1 MNGPYHLEALDDV
14 DRAQLE
20 PWVSNLDSPVFA
32 LNGLSQVTAAALFA
46 RYSRSPKSLRRLL
59 LDEFLKGEAVV
70 PELAA
75 PARDDAGRARAGRLF
90 GRVIAEYGDDSVAQ
104 LGGIHLACEQVSQPL
119 AKAIEWGRLAAYLEQ
134 STRYIPYTDLRDGH
148 YRYHRDPELMASTHA
163 GAYLAAMDG
172 LFDAYVEMLPLLRA
186 HLGQSLRA
194 EADAK
199 ARERAIRALAL
210 DLLRGL
216 LPAGTVSNLG
226 VYASPQALEQLV
238 MRLRAHPLP
247 EARTY
252 AELIDR
258 ELQATIPEMVTR
270 LDRPDRGGVWVEY
283 LRETALALEA
293 EGERLTRSG
302 RLQEE
307 RPGIELPSAGS
318 VTLLRWDAD
327 GEERIMAAALLPH
340 TSAGLEEVVAAV
352 HALPEAERDRL
363 FAAALGVRG
372 NRRHRPGRGFEHT
385 DYTFELVSDFG
396 AFRDLQRHRMLTIQ
410 WQELTPALG
419 YAIPPEVVAA
429 GLEGRWRQA
438 VERAEAAWAEIRPIL
453 PEQAQYLVT
462 LAHRVRYVIKLNARE
477 ALHLIELRTS
487 PQGHPSYR
495 RICQEMLQQ
504 IDSVAGHHRVA
515 RARTST
521 CPATRPRWAGATER
535 VGPAGGCVRAQG
547 PMRSGNS
554 SPSPGGRCRMIP
566 IEPPPEGGA
575 ADLRGT
581 QP

>member
-1 MNGPYHLEALDDV
+1 MNGPYHLETLDDA

-75 PARDDAGRARAGRLF
+75 PAPDDAGRARAGRLF

-148 YRYHRDPELMASTHA
+148 YRYHRDPELMASAHA
-163 GAYLAAMDG
+163 GTYLTAMDG

-186 HLGQSLRA
+186 HLGQTLPG

-283 LRETALALEA
+283 LRETASALET

-302 RLQEE
+302 RLQDDL
-307 RPGIELPSAGS
+307 PGIEIPPANS

-419 YAIPPEVVAA
+419 YAIPLEVVAA

-438 VERAEAAWAEIRPIL
+438 VERAEAAWAEIRPDL

-477 ALHLIELRTS
+477 ALHMIELRTS

-504 IDSVAGHHRVA
+504 IDTVAGHHRVA
-515 RARTST
+515 RAMSFAGREDVHL
-521 CPATRPRWAGATER
+521 PRYAAE
-535 VGPAGGCVRAQG
+535 VG
-547 PMRSGNS
+547 
-554 SPSPGGRCRMIP
+554 
-566 IEPPPEGGA
+566 
-575 ADLRGT
+575 RGD
-581 QP
+581 

>member
-1 MNGPYHLEALDDV
+1 MNGPYHLEGLDDA

-59 LDEFLKGEAVV
+59 LDEFLQGDAVAGG
-70 PELAA
+70 LAA
-75 PARDDAGRARAGRLF
+75 PGRDDTGRARAGRLF

-148 YRYHRDPELMASTHA
+148 YRYHRDPELMGSAHA
-163 GAYLAAMDG
+163 GTYVAAMDG
-172 LFDAYVEMLPLLRA
+172 LFDAYVEILPLLRE
-186 HLGQSLRA
+186 HLARTLPE

-199 ARERAIRALAL
+199 ARDRAIRALAL
-210 DLLRGL
+210 DILRGL

-247 EARTY
+247 EARAY

-270 LDRPDRGGVWVEY
+270 LDRPDRGGVWVDY
-283 LRETALALEA
+283 LRETALALQA
-293 EGERLTRSG
+293 AAVGLLLPGGGGEPQLALG
-302 RLQEE
+302 GVEE
-307 RPGIELPSAGS
+307 PARAPDGEQVPLPGLGPPAGGG
-318 VTLLRWDAD
+318 VALLRWDPD
-327 GEERIMAAALLPH
+327 GEERIIAAALLPH
-340 TSAGLEEVVAAV
+340 TSARLEEVVTAV
-352 HALPEAERDRL
+352 HALPEAQRDRL

-429 GLEGRWRQA
+429 GLEGRWRQV
-438 VERAEAAWAEIRPIL
+438 VERAEAAWAEIRPDR

-495 RICQEMLQQ
+495 RICQEMLHQ
-504 IDSVAGHHRVA
+504 IDTVAGHHRVA
-515 RARTST
+515 RAMSFAGRKDVHLPRYST
-521 CPATRPRWAGATER
+521 E
-535 VGPAGGCVRAQG
+535 VG
-547 PMRSGNS
+547 
-554 SPSPGGRCRMIP
+554 
-566 IEPPPEGGA
+566 
-575 ADLRGT
+575 RGD
-581 QP
+581 

>member
-148 YRYHRDPELMASTHA
+148 YRYHRDPELMGSAHA
-163 GAYLAAMDG
+163 GTYLAAMDG

-186 HLGQSLRA
+186 HLGQTLPE

-199 ARERAIRALAL
+199 ARDRAIRALSL

-515 RARTST
+515 RAMSFAGREDVHL
-521 CPATRPRWAGATER
+521 PRYAAE
-535 VGPAGGCVRAQG
+535 VG
-547 PMRSGNS
+547 
-554 SPSPGGRCRMIP
+554 
-566 IEPPPEGGA
+566 
-575 ADLRGT
+575 RGD
-581 QP
+581 

>member
-1 MNGPYHLEALDDV
+1 MNGPYHLEALDDA

-70 PELAA
+70 PEPAA

-148 YRYHRDPELMASTHA
+148 YRYHRDPDLMGSAHA
-163 GAYLAAMDG
+163 GTYLAAMDG

-186 HLGQSLRA
+186 HLGQSLPP

-293 EGERLTRSG
+293 EGERLIV
-302 RLQEE
+302 
-307 RPGIELPSAGS
+307 PGGHQHDLPGVEAPSPA
-318 VTLLRWDAD
+318 VTLLRWDPD
-327 GEERIMAAALLPH
+327 GEQRIMAAALLPH
-340 TSAGLEEVVAAV
+340 TSAGLGEIVAAV
-352 HALPEAERDRL
+352 RALSEAERDRL

-419 YAIPPEVVAA
+419 YAVPSEVVAA

-438 VERAEAAWAEIRPIL
+438 VERAEAAWAEIRPDL
-453 PEQAQYLVT
+453 REQAQYLVT

-477 ALHLIELRTS
+477 ALHMIELRTS

-504 IDSVAGHHRVA
+504 IDTVAGHHRVA
-515 RARTST
+515 RAMSFAGREDVHL
-521 CPATRPRWAGATER
+521 PRYAAE
-535 VGPAGGCVRAQG
+535 VG
-547 PMRSGNS
+547 
-554 SPSPGGRCRMIP
+554 
-566 IEPPPEGGA
+566 
-575 ADLRGT
+575 RGD
-581 QP
+581 

>member
-1 MNGPYHLEALDDV
+1 MNGPYHLETLDDA

-75 PARDDAGRARAGRLF
+75 PAPDDAGRARAGRLF

-148 YRYHRDPELMASTHA
+148 YRYHRDPELMASAHA
-163 GAYLAAMDG
+163 GTYLTAMDG

-186 HLGQSLRA
+186 HLGQTLPG

-283 LRETALALEA
+283 LRETALALET

-302 RLQEE
+302 RLQEDL
-307 RPGIELPSAGS
+307 PGIEIPPANS

-410 WQELTPALG
+410 WQELTPGLG
-419 YAIPPEVVAA
+419 YAIPSEVVAA

-438 VERAEAAWAEIRPIL
+438 VERAEAAWAEIRPDL

-477 ALHLIELRTS
+477 ALHMIELRTS

-495 RICQEMLQQ
+495 RICQEMLRQ
-504 IDSVAGHHRVA
+504 IDTAAGHHRVA
-515 RARTST
+515 RAMSFAGREDVHL
-521 CPATRPRWAGATER
+521 PRYAAE
-535 VGPAGGCVRAQG
+535 VG
-547 PMRSGNS
+547 
-554 SPSPGGRCRMIP
+554 
-566 IEPPPEGGA
+566 
-575 ADLRGT
+575 RGD
-581 QP
+581 